1 MVQFHLWYIL
11 RRVLYS
17 IELYDESYMVGKKQ
31 DRIYCNN
38 IKRIADLLPAD
49 VKKDF
54 LKDII

>member
-1 MVQFHLWYIL
+1 MIQFHLWYIL

-17 IELYDESYMVGKKQ
+17 IELYDESYMAGKKQ

-49 VKKDF
+49 VKRDF
-54 LKDII
+54 IEDMI

>member
-1 MVQFHLWYIL
+1 
-11 RRVLYS
+11 
-17 IELYDESYMVGKKQ
+17 MVGKKQ